1 MTGQFF
7 SCSLSLRERAWVRD
21 RPHELTRPVRDRLPV
36 RQGRVLSLRP
46 PSPRPSP
53 GGRGSRSSAVLL
65 LLLAAAAP
73 PGASSCTGCHM
84 PGAGIGV
91 LQGRDAADTTAQM
104 EAFRSGARPATLM
117 NRIVRGF
124 TPDEVRALSAWFA
137 TP

>member
-7 SCSLSLRERAWVRD
+7 SCSLSLRERAGVRE
-21 RPHELTRPVRDRLPV
+21 RPHELTR
-36 RQGRVLSLRP
+36 

-53 GGRGSRSSAVLL
+53 GGRGSRGSAVLL

-104 EAFRSGARPATLM
+104 EAFRSGTRPATLM